1 MRIWSEPMK
10 SNEVPKSPTAPAA
23 SPSVKKYFQIIAA
36 PDGMEAYIPAKTP
49 ISPEV
54 ANITI
59 EQIIAYLVKLG
70 FSAKPTQE
78 AYLELV
84 KCAATKAKQFEKN
97 FILIKGSPY
106 SPAKPATIKWLN
118 PISMPKDL
126 VRPGIPFGIIKQA
139 TPATLA
145 KTIYGEEL
153 PNVAPLTGE
162 KVDDKKVIT
171 THPEFMVD
179 KNGEIKCAKG
189 GQAVIQ
195 HDGKIDFVEFYTVKD
210 VRPDQFH
217 KVHFPC
223 SVVVKCELQ
232 GALDWIVD
240 GDLTVDEFWSAPKIQ
255 VTGNVV
261 AKSGI
266 QTNNPTDESKAIH
279 IQGDLNAVFIQSSC
293 FIVEGNVKVEK
304 AILASKVITSGNLEC
319 LGDPG
324 KIAGSE
330 IIMNKGTI
338 NAKNIGSEKE
348 KPTFVKYFSEE
359 SAKNSKVEALSEGTR
374 IQIRKSNIII
384 KFTQPWPPPNS

>member
-1 MRIWSEPMK
+1 MNSPEP
-10 SNEVPKSPTAPAA
+10 PKSPTAPAS
-23 SPSVKKYFQIIAA
+23 SPSVKKFFQIVAA
-36 PDGMEAYIPAKTP
+36 PDGMEAFIPAKSN

-54 ANITI
+54 AKLTF
-59 EQIIAYLVKLG
+59 EQLSAYLVKLG
-70 FSAKPTQE
+70 FSAKPSQQAFQE
-78 AYLELV
+78 LIQ
-84 KCAATKAKQFEKN
+84 CAASKQKQFEKN

-106 SPAKPATIKWLN
+106 MPAKPATIKWLN
-118 PISMPKDL
+118 PITMPKDL
-126 VRPGIPFGIIKQA
+126 VRPGIPFGIIKQP
-139 TPATLA
+139 TPASLA

-153 PNVAPLTGE
+153 PNVLPLTGE
-162 KVDDKKVIT
+162 KVDEKKVIT
-171 THPEFMVD
+171 THPEFILD

-195 HDGKIDFVEFYTVKD
+195 HDGKIDYIDFYTVKD

-232 GALDWIVD
+232 GSLDWVVD
-240 GDLTVDEFWSAPKIQ
+240 GDLTLEEFWSASKIQ
-255 VTGNVV
+255 VKGNVK

-266 QTNNPTDESKAIH
+266 QTNNPTDETKAVQ
-279 IQGDLNAVFIQSSC
+279 IQGNLEAVFIQSSC
-293 FIVEGNVKVEK
+293 FIIEGNVKVEK
-304 AILASKVITSGNLEC
+304 AILASKVITNGNLEC

-348 KPTFVKYFSEE
+348 KPTYVKYLSEE

-384 KFTQPWPPPNS
+384 KFTQPWPPPNQ